1 MIAAEDQTT
10 SDGAT
15 RAPVFQRLS
24 IVIPNFNYEQYVGQ
38 AIESALAVD
47 WNDVEVI
54 VVDDGSTDGSRA
66 VIDRYR
72 DRIQV
77 IHQENSTQRV
87 AVNRGFAASTGD
99 VIIFLDSDDVLTP
112 PIAREIAAAW
122 RPGASKYQVQM
133 ARIDAEGRIIGSVFP
148 DYAVPPTPERI
159 RRWATASASYPTPP
173 GSGNAYA
180 RPFLERIFPLDGS
193 TGPAADSY
201 CLEAAPLLG
210 DVVTL
215 PRPLV
220 LYRVH
225 GDNVS
230 NLLRNDALFT
240 GRVERAR
247 LRHAYGLRLLGQQE
261 DPRRSALF
269 RSRSLLQLRIASA
282 RLRPD
287 DARLPRDSRVRMLRN
302 ALLAP
307 FGIGHEPLRQRVL
320 IAAWCL
326 VVLAAP
332 VPLARRLIHRRY
344 DQATFNRRRKWT
356 RALVSHSGS

>member
-1 MIAAEDQTT
+1 MIERSTVTKGDDAATDIF
-10 SDGAT
+10 
-15 RAPVFQRLS
+15 RRLS
-24 IVIPNFNYEQYVGQ
+24 VIVSNYNYEQYVAQ

-47 WNDVEVI
+47 WDDVEVI

-66 VIDRYR
+66 VIERYR
-72 DRIQV
+72 DRV
-77 IHQENSTQRV
+77 TVLHQENSTQRV
-87 AVNRGFAASTGD
+87 AANRGFAASTGD
-99 VIIFLDSDDVLTP
+99 VVIFLDSDDMLTP
-112 PIAREIAAAW
+112 AIAREIAAAW

-148 DYAVPPTPERI
+148 DYAVPPSPELI
-159 RRWATASASYPTPP
+159 RRWATVSASYPTPP

-180 RPFLERIFPLDGS
+180 RSFLDRIFPLDGS

-210 DVVTL
+210 DVITL

-247 LRHAYGLRLLGQQE
+247 LRHAYGLRLLGRVE
-261 DPRRSALF
+261 DPERSALF

-282 RLRPD
+282 RLRPGD
-287 DARLPRDSRVRMLRN
+287 SRLPGDSRFRMLRN
-302 ALLAP
+302 ALLVP
-307 FGIGHEPLRQRVL
+307 FGVGHEPMRQRILIMAWCVVVL
-320 IAAWCL
+320 I
-326 VVLAAP
+326 VP
-332 VPLARRLIHRRY
+332 VPLARRVIHRRY
-344 DQATFNRRRKWT
+344 DQTTFNRRRKWT
-356 RALVSHSGS
+356 QALVDRSTH